1 MGRSGLETTAAGS
14 AEEAVRSSKPS
25 QRWRG
30 LLGNAALLAASAIVF
45 LVLAETFLRTF
56 PGFLGEEAALRVHWA
71 AIAGD
76 TDSEGRALMLD
87 DPEIGF
93 LYKPGLEGRLARGDL
108 DFSFRLDGK
117 GFRNPEPWPER
128 VGVVLL
134 GDSMA
139 FGYGASD
146 GSDWPSLVRARLPSV
161 GIVNLALIGS
171 GPLQQAKIFER
182 YGRALGAPVVV
193 HVLFPGND
201 MADDAA
207 FSRWLQSDRRISYR
221 KFRGQGDRWLDD
233 SVLGW
238 VQRTHLFWF
247 TIDLVRTVK
256 RTARGHTLTLEDG
269 THLRLVAPRTER
281 VDPVE
286 LDRTLGAVEHIRSEV
301 ERVGGRFFVVLMP
314 TKEEVYLSLAGV
326 TAPNFSSAVRDQ
338 LERRGIVVLDLGEIL
353 RAEASPRGP
362 ALYFEVDGHPNL
374 EGQAIIAE
382 AVAAWLENVVL
393 EPGSARATDAD
404 RSG

>member
-1 MGRSGLETTAAGS
+1 MGRSRLETTAVGS
-14 AEEAVRSSKPS
+14 AGEAVRGSRPGA
-25 QRWRG
+25 RWRG
-30 LLGNAALLAASAIVF
+30 LLGNAALLATSAVVF
-45 LVLAETFLRTF
+45 LVLAEMFLRTF

-108 DFSFRLDGK
+108 DFSFRLDGR

-128 VGVVLL
+128 VGAVLL

-146 GSDWPSLVRARLPSV
+146 GSDWPSLLRARLPSV

-238 VQRTHLFWF
+238 AQRTHLFWF

-269 THLRLVAPRTER
+269 TRLRLVAPRTER
-281 VDPVE
+281 IDPVE
-286 LDRTLGAVEHIRSEV
+286 LDRTLGAVEHVRSEV

-314 TKEEVYLSLAGV
+314 TKEDVYLPLAGV
-326 TAPNFSSAVRDQ
+326 AVPNSSAAVREQ
-338 LERRGIVVLDLGEIL
+338 LERRGVPLLDLGEIL

-374 EGQAIIAE
+374 KGQAIIAE
-382 AVAAWLENVVL
+382 AVAAWLEDVAL
-393 EPGSARATDAD
+393 QAGSARATDAD
-404 RSG
+404 QNG